1 MVRLNVSRQKIHEKK
16 YVQVFRIEIIRIFM
30 AANLVL
36 QIGWVQT
43 FFL

>member
-1 MVRLNVSRQKIHEKK
+1 MVRLNMSRRKIHEKK
-16 YVQVFRIEIIRIFM
+16 YVPVFRIEIILILM
-30 AANLVL
+30 AADFVL